1 MQIVHSFKKSF
12 VVSSSLL
19 QDVIVKTL
27 IVAQPHV
34 LHSYRLC
41 RPGSDSSNP
50 SVCFE
55 ILGFDILLDQK
66 MKPWLLEVIM
76 RLNKYETG
84 GLRGW
89 GLP

>member
-76 RLNKYETG
+76 RLNEYETG